1 MEKNNCGKER
11 EELINCFMF
20 FGKEMMFTNYE
31 CREYFGQFKFS
42 NDSDPL
48 FLIFLSR

>member
-20 FGKEMMFTNYE
+20 FGKEMMFTNYK
-31 CREYFGQFKFS
+31 CREYLELYDNCKKDTT
-42 NDSDPL
+42 N
-48 FLIFLSR
+48 IVNTKK

>member
-20 FGKEMMFTNYE
+20 FGKEMMFTNYK
-31 CREYFGQFKFS
+31 CREYLELYDNCKKDTK
-42 NDSDPL
+42 NTKNTKN
-48 FLIFLSR
+48 